1 MTMVPVALVAGPM
14 ALVLLSPWVA
24 ACAFDGR
31 APARVVATFHLL
43 TLVGLAALPLVV
55 LACTAVAG
63 IARWPSCLLAVTYLA
78 RVTWISARMAHST
91 SRLAAGVLAAGQSVP
106 GSDGMATYVMAAAQ
120 PFAYAVGC
128 RRAHAVVV
136 SRGLLDLLDPR
147 ERAAV
152 LAHELAHLRLRH
164 HRALFVARVVATTF
178 GRLAPAARRA
188 RASLA
193 RELEV
198 LADQEAAHRT
208 GDPRV
213 LASALAKTVLAGLT
227 GSSRP
232 ITANAPSF
240 ASERDLA
247 YRLDRLTDH
256 PPRNDRRPVAAAA
269 VALLGAALLTILA
282 MTAHRSGLVTG
293 LVLGLAVIGV
303 GLPLLPRRP

>member
-1 MTMVPVALVAGPM
+1 MTMVPAALVAGPM
-14 ALVLLSPWVA
+14 VLVLLSPWVA
-24 ACAFDGR
+24 AGAFDGR

-43 TLVGLAALPLVV
+43 TLVGLAAIPLVV

-63 IARWPSCLLAVTYLA
+63 IARWPSCLLAVAYLA
-78 RVTWISARMAHST
+78 RLTWISARMAHST
-91 SRLAAGVLAAGQSVP
+91 SRLAAGVLAAGHPVP
-106 GSDGMATYVMAAAQ
+106 ASDGTATYVLAAGQ

-147 ERAAV
+147 ERTAV

-164 HRALFVARVVATTF
+164 HRALFFAQVVATTF

-198 LADQEAAHRT
+198 LADQEAARRT
-208 GDPRV
+208 GDPLV
-213 LASALAKTVLAGLT
+213 LARALAKTALAGLA
-227 GSSRP
+227 GWPRP
-232 ITANAPSF
+232 ITALSF
-240 ASERDLA
+240 GGEQDLT

-256 PPRNDRRPVAAAA
+256 PPREDRRLVAAAA
-269 VALLGAALLTILA
+269 VALLGATLLSILA
-282 MTAHRSGLVTG
+282 TTAHRSGLLAG

-303 GLPLLPRRP
+303 CLPLLPRRR